1 MKLKTLS
8 YSEHT
13 NTASE
18 NPWKVNGL
26 SFSDNF
32 NLLVGKNATGK
43 TRVISLINNLAKI
56 LNLEIPLL
64 NGHWDILFSDEGN
77 EPIGYELEIA
87 DKMVVKEVIS
97 LGKKVVLHRNT
108 GTKIY
113 SMVQKENISI
123 DPPKD
128 KLVMHIRRDEK
139 EYPYFEKIMSW
150 AKQTKGFRFGDVDP
164 RTVEIPGDA
173 TRLIG
178 LNAVPS
184 IVDSMKPETLKMT
197 IQDFNTIGYS
207 IENIKTDTAHGLPPM
222 FRFLFMKEKD
232 ITHPIKQNGISQG
245 MFRALALL
253 AFVNHFLDVEK
264 DTPTFLVD
272 DLGEGLD
279 YERATKLT
287 KLIHDKVLGKKV
299 QFIATTND
307 SFLMNV
313 VDISC
318 WNILFRDAGN
328 VFAYN
333 YENSRKSFDEFKLT
347 GLSNFDLLSSDFLS
361 KLTKSK

>member
-13 NTASE
+13 NTDSE
-18 NPWKVNGL
+18 NPWKINGL
-26 SFSDNF
+26 SFTENF

-43 TRVISLINNLAKI
+43 TRVISLTHNLAKI
-56 LNLEIPLL
+56 LNLETPLL
-64 NGHWDILFSDEGN
+64 NGHWNILFSDNGN
-77 EPIGYELEIA
+77 ESISYELEIA
-87 DKMVVKEVIS
+87 NKKVVKEIIS

-113 SMVQKENISI
+113 SMTQKKDVSI

-139 EYPYFEKIMSW
+139 EYPYFEKIISW
-150 AKQTKGFRFGDVDP
+150 AKQTRGYRFADTSP
-164 RTVEIPGDA
+164 NAVEVPDDI
-173 TRLIG
+173 TKLVG

-184 IVDSMKPETLKMT
+184 IVDSIKPEILKMT
-197 IQDFNTIGYS
+197 IRDFNTIGFS
-207 IENIKTDTAHGLPPM
+207 IESVKADIDPGLPPM
-222 FRFLFMKEKD
+222 YKVLFMKEKD
-232 ITHPIKQNGISQG
+232 ITHPIKQRGISQG

-253 AFVNHFLDVEK
+253 TIVNHFLDVGK
-264 DTPTFLVD
+264 DMPTFLVD

-287 KLIHDKVLGKKV
+287 KLIHDKVQGKKV

-318 WNILFRDAGN
+318 WNILLRDAGN
-328 VFAYN
+328 VSAYN
-333 YENSRKSFDEFKLT
+333 YDNSKELFDEFKLT